1 MDLLGRLFILSPI
14 KETMKFTN
22 VFTRNMFEF
31 SNVLTKETSE
41 KYCCRHC
48 GTYEKKQINL
58 ISV

>member
-22 VFTRNMFEF
+22 VFTRNIFEF
-31 SNVLTKETSE
+31 SNVMTKETSE

-48 GTYEKKQINL
+48 GTYEKNK
-58 ISV
+58 